1 MFSLDIIIMEYYQ
14 HIVRRKMYVEFRA
27 IGTNLAGTFQ
37 RTDRVP
43 SGFQYPRWA
52 ITFVLSFAATI
63 PAIIRQSS
71 KRRVDFKFM
80 EIKLVD
86 K

>member
-37 RTDRVP
+37 RTDRV
-43 SGFQYPRWA
+43 
-52 ITFVLSFAATI
+52 LSRALRFPI
-63 PAIIRQSS
+63 PPMGDHF
-71 KRRVDFKFM
+71 RV
-80 EIKLVD
+80 ILCRYHSCHH
-86 K
+86 

>member
-37 RTDRVP
+37 RTDRVLSRALRFPIPPDGRSLSCYPLPLPFLP
-43 SGFQYPRWA
+43 SSGKVA
-52 ITFVLSFAATI
+52 
-63 PAIIRQSS
+63 
-71 KRRVDFKFM
+71 K
-80 EIKLVD
+80 EE
-86 K
+86 